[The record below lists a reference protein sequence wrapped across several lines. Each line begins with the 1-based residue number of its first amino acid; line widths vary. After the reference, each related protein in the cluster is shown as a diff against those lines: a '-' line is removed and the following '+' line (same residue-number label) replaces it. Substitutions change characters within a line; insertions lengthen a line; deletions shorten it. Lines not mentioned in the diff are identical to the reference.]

1 MSLPADSHFV
11 DFVNTDPTKSFS
23 LAVIGNTRP
32 KPTERMVR
40 SLFERQ
46 PVTVVTDPVQTDD
59 GGELTG
65 DDADLFGSQESPE
78 CDRVVL
84 FKDGE
89 IVAES
94 PLSRLE
100 STILHVNSDLYIT
113 GAVDIDQIELPDVI
127 RRLADTTFHV
137 RGFPESNSEKLPLI
151 LISRYVERLSHEYGG
166 THRASFQRLS
176 RIHDERGTAN
186 VYRKLGESTADIH
199 VYGVPD
205 WVPPREAGLK
215 LHGGYEVD
223 YERTWFVVHRSE
235 AEAAA
240 LVAIEVGTNEWLGE
254 WTFDRDRVEA
264 IETVI
269 KENL

>member
-11 DFVNTDPTKSFS
+11 DFVDIDPSKSLS
-23 LAVIGNTRP
+23 LAVVGNTRP

-46 PVTVVTDPVQTDD
+46 PVEVVTGEGD
-59 GGELTG
+59 GVGELTDG
-65 DDADLFGSQESPE
+65 DLELSGSPESAE

-84 FKDGE
+84 FDDGE

-94 PLSRLE
+94 PLSELE
-100 STILHVNSDLYIT
+100 ATILHVNSDLYIT
-113 GAVDIDQIELPDVI
+113 GAVDVDQIELPDVI
-127 RRLADTTFHV
+127 RGLADTTFHV

-151 LISRYVERLSHEYGG
+151 LISRHVERLSHEHGG

-186 VYRKLGESTADIH
+186 VYRKLGESAADIH

-264 IETVI
+264 VETAI

>member
-1 MSLPADSHFV
+1 MSLPADSHFI
-11 DFVNTDPTKSFS
+11 DFVDIDPAKSLS
-23 LAVIGNTRP
+23 LAVVGNARP

-46 PVTVVTDPVQTDD
+46 PVEVVTEVDPLDRS
-59 GGELTG
+59 GELAGG
-65 DDADLFGSQESPE
+65 DSDLFGSEESPE

-84 FKDGE
+84 FEDGE

-94 PLSRLE
+94 PLSELE
-100 STILHVNSDLYIT
+100 ATILHVNSDLYIT
-113 GAVDIDQIELPDVI
+113 GAVDVDQIELPDVI
-127 RRLADTTFHV
+127 HGLADTTFHV

-151 LISRYVERLSHEYGG
+151 LISRYVERLSHDHGG

-186 VYRKLGESTADIH
+186 VYRRLGDSAADVH

-264 IETVI
+264 VETVI